1 MHTNVNLKDS
11 IMEQTKK
18 HQITA
23 ERLNQLMREQYSYIV
38 YDQHLAQEY
47 LDNAQPGPDMDE
59 DMIAYCFSD
68 HLISQDLAEEVV
80 L

>member
-1 MHTNVNLKDS
+1 MDS

>member
-1 MHTNVNLKDS
+1 MHTNVNLMDS

-68 HLISQDLAEEVV
+68 HLISQDLAEEVI

>member
-1 MHTNVNLKDS
+1 
-11 IMEQTKK
+11 MEQTKK

>member
-1 MHTNVNLKDS
+1 MHTNVNLMDS

>member
-1 MHTNVNLKDS
+1 MHPNVNLMDS